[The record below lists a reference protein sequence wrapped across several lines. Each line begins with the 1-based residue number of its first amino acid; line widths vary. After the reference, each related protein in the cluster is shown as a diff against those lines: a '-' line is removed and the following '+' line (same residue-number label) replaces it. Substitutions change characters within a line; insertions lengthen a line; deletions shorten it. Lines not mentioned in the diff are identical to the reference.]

1 MLIFKEKKKRKEECL
16 EFFVHFSHRKEK
28 NSPMAAANNGR
39 KSKPSVKQ
47 WIQIRTG
54 KDVTGYL
61 GKQIA
66 RRLDISPKRA

>member
-1 MLIFKEKKKRKEECL
+1 MLIFKEKKKGRKSVSSSLSTLAIE
-16 EFFVHFSHRKEK
+16 KKK